1 MPKPSIGRMALAL
14 PLLFGVAP
22 ALGGYHLVGY
32 WAAEGTALVVVGAV
46 LLLSGATMLASAIWL
61 LVSLGHQRFPLWS
74 GGITS
79 LLSGGILAAATV
91 SDVLPCSGPT

>member
-1 MPKPSIGRMALAL
+1 MPKPNIGRMALAL

-22 ALGGYHLVGY
+22 ALGGYQLVGD
-32 WAAEGTALVVVGAV
+32 WAAEGRALVVVGAV

-61 LVSLGHQRFPLWS
+61 LVSLGLQRFPLWS

>member
-1 MPKPSIGRMALAL
+1 MPKPNIGRMALAL

-22 ALGGYHLVGY
+22 ALGGYQLVGD
-32 WAAEGTALVVVGAV
+32 WAAEGRALVVVGAV

-61 LVSLGHQRFPLWS
+61 LVSLGLQRFPLWS
-74 GGITS
+74 GGMTS

>member
-22 ALGGYHLVGY
+22 ALGGYQLVGD

-61 LVSLGHQRFPLWS
+61 SCPWGAS
-74 GGITS
+74 GFRYGA
-79 LLSGGILAAATV
+79 GG
-91 SDVLPCSGPT
+91 

>member
-22 ALGGYHLVGY
+22 VLVGY
-32 WAAEGTALVVVGAV
+32 QLVGDWAAEGPALVVVGTV
-46 LLLSGATMLASAIWL
+46 LLLSGATMLASAIWI
-61 LVSLGHQRFPLWS
+61 LVSLGRQRFPLWS

-79 LLSGGILAAATV
+79 LLSGGIAAAATF